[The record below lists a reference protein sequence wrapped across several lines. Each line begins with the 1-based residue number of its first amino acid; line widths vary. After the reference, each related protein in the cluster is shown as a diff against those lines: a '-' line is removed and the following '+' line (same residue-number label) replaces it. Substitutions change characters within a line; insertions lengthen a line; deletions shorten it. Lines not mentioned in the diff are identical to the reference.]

1 MTDSQN
7 CMELCG
13 DVVDAYREDGLR
25 LERALAMLHKLTTPG
40 HTEPYLGDE
49 LPVPAAIFGHGKP
62 LVVQH
67 VEDFQ
72 KKWAQKMAEPLEDEP
87 PARLCPICDG
97 VLERRPRESFA
108 EFARRETD
116 SKSCAGQLRSRKNRA
131 AKEAVAG

>member
-1 MTDSQN
+1 MTDRQN

-13 DVVDAYREDGLR
+13 DVVDAYRDDGLR

-40 HTEPYLGDE
+40 HTEPYLGDSE
-49 LPVPAAIFGHGKP
+49 LVARS
-62 LVVQH
+62 VWVYM
-67 VEDFQ
+67 
-72 KKWAQKMAEPLEDEP
+72 AQATGDEP
-87 PARLCPICDG
+87 EAAPRHCPICDA

-131 AKEAVAG
+131 AKEAVTA

>member
-25 LERALAMLHKLTTPG
+25 LERALAMLHKLSAPG
-40 HTEPYLGDE
+40 TVEPYLGDR
-49 LPVPAAIFGHGKP
+49 PDRG
-62 LVVQH
+62 VQEWLD
-67 VEDFQ
+67 VAED
-72 KKWAQKMAEPLEDEP
+72 MATHQWSTDLDDLEDEP
-87 PARLCPICDG
+87 PARHCPICDA

-116 SKSCAGQLRSRKNRA
+116 SKSCAGQLRSRKNRE
-131 AKEAVAG
+131 AKAVTA